1 MVRKWIYRAAV
12 CILPLAMLAACGDG
26 SEAAMDE
33 KTLNTLEMVAMD
45 DDTSPEEGPGEE
57 LADEISLQ
65 YLTGDLTPEGQAQ
78 VLEAMTDLQ
87 RNLEIPEY
95 LGEGIHLVSDAAW
108 LETMSRE
115 LYEGSRNYVLQRG
128 GEMLLSVQVGLD
140 MEGKVSVNVF
150 YPGQEGKV
158 LVLKHEDGAIWML
171 QTGLADGKYDGA
183 FEIWQMNGTTGHIRR
198 EQGSYAAGT
207 VVGEYTKSEYAGAPG
222 DVFDMWTN
230 RENFVYE

>member
-95 LGEGIHLVSDAAW
+95 LGEGIHLVSDAAC
-108 LETMSRE
+108 MRAA
-115 LYEGSRNYVLQRG
+115 GIMCCRG
-128 GEMLLSVQVGLD
+128 AGRCCSLCRWDWTWRARYLS
-140 MEGKVSVNVF
+140 MCSIR
-150 YPGQEGKV
+150 
-158 LVLKHEDGAIWML
+158 A
-171 QTGLADGKYDGA
+171 
-183 FEIWQMNGTTGHIRR
+183 RR
-198 EQGSYAAGT
+198 ERC
-207 VVGEYTKSEYAGAPG
+207 
-222 DVFDMWTN
+222 WC
-230 RENFVYE
+230 